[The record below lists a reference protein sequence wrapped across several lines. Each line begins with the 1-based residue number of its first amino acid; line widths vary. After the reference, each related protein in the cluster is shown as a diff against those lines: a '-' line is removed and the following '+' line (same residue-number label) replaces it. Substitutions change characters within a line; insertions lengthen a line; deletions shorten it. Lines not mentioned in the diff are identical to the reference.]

1 MSENYRPEEKS
12 RYSEIYRPNEY
23 NRSEERSCAVE
34 NFVSEEFRTRTES
47 AKPSNGNKG
56 KSDKLKKSL
65 LGSGIITAVGTV
77 AGAAVIV
84 AAVVLTAVLEITVKS
99 FTATS
104 GSLFI
109 KLEIENTANTVLT
122 AVLSSE
128 EEVYSRT
135 IEKGVGSSELYFYL
149 LEPDTEY
156 LLEVKG
162 DDGQVCYSGSYRT
175 RKYVQKLFTEEEK
188 VKGKV
193 LFLRFAESDLW
204 KDDLEVYFDGALKEN
219 ALNASMNI
227 IAAED
232 LTANAF
238 CEVKVVDPTDGEILF
253 LRNLDTGNYLDYRT
267 EHINALSAKFS
278 FDAELFPD
286 VPLKVYLDGEL
297 LESELTEES
306 DVLTLEGLRAE
317 TDYLLEV
324 KVSATEET
332 LLKVPFTTNDVVIE
346 EDGKEISQQRMEV
359 YYNVLNSSKTAFT
372 IELER
377 DGAVSDSSAAE
388 INADSQR
395 IRAVFDACEPNVD
408 YTVRVRRAGDE
419 VAIYSEEIRTAS
431 FFNFVTAVSAVTD
444 GERTVHVLE
453 RREDNEVNYAEI
465 LYYGESGSSSEY
477 VVCESENGYSLPVE
491 TYYDEGA
498 FVNRCDIF
506 TDFALAGEIYT
517 LTLHTVDSS
526 GVDTVLEKARIV
538 IDGGEP
544 SVYPEFDIK
553 LSFDGENGAI
563 FEITVL
569 DADKLPAGENI
580 FYSATQLESSET
592 VSTTL
597 ENFLA
602 VPSQSVPCNYVSSQT
617 EYSVRLFVV
626 IKDRAYGIATRTFFL
641 ETSVTR

>member
-1 MSENYRPEEKS
+1 MQESHRPEEYRK
-12 RYSEIYRPNEY
+12 YTEVYRPNEY
-23 NRSEERSCAVE
+23 NRSEERFFAVE
-34 NFVSEEFRTRTES
+34 NFVSEEFRTETEG
-47 AKPSNGNKG
+47 AEPLNGNRT
-56 KSDKLKKSL
+56 KSEKLKKSL

-84 AAVVLTAVLEITVKS
+84 AAVVLMAVIEITVKS

-109 KLEIENTANTVLT
+109 ELGIENTSNTVLT

-188 VKGKV
+188 VKGRV
-193 LFLRFAESDLW
+193 LFLRFAETDEW
-204 KDDLEVYFDGALKEN
+204 KDDLEIYFDKALKEN

-232 LTANAF
+232 LTANTF
-238 CEVKVVDPTDGEILF
+238 YEVRVVDPSDGEILF
-253 LRNLDTGNYLDYRT
+253 LRTLDTGNYLDYKT
-267 EHINALSAKFS
+267 EHVNAEQAKFS
-278 FDAELFPD
+278 FDPVLFPD
-286 VPLKVYLDGEL
+286 SPLKVYLDGEL
-297 LESELTEES
+297 LGNELTES
-306 DVLTLEGLRAE
+306 NAVLTLEGLSAE

-324 KVSATEET
+324 KDPTAEET
-332 LLKVPFTTNDVVIE
+332 LLKTVFTTNDVLIE
-346 EDGKEISQQRMEV
+346 EDGKEITQQSIAV
-359 YYNVLNSSKTAFT
+359 YYNVLRSSVSTFT
-372 IELER
+372 VELER
-377 DGAVSDSSAAE
+377 DGAVTDSSSAE
-388 INADSQR
+388 INADNDR
-395 IRAVFDACEPNVD
+395 IWAIFDGCTSNVS
-408 YTVRVRRAGDE
+408 YTVRVKRTGDDAA
-419 VAIYSEEIRTAS
+419 VYSAEIRTAS
-431 FFNFVTAVSAVTD
+431 FFNFGTAVSSVTD
-444 GERTVHVLE
+444 GGSTTYVLE
-453 RREDNEVNYAEI
+453 RREDNDVNYAEI
-465 LYYGESGSSSEY
+465 LYYGGSGSSSEY

-491 TYYDEGA
+491 TYYDEGT

>member
-1 MSENYRPEEKS
+1 MRENYRSEEYR
-12 RYSEIYRPNEY
+12 RYSETYRSQEY
-23 NRSEERSCAVE
+23 NRSEEKSYVAE
-34 NFVSEEFRTRTES
+34 KYLSEEYGVSTEVS
-47 AKPSNGNKG
+47 GTSDRRK
-56 KSDKLKKSL
+56 KSGERVKRSL
-65 LGSGIITAVGTV
+65 LGSGLVTAVGTV
-77 AGAAVIV
+77 AGAVVIV
-84 AAVVLTAVLEITVKS
+84 AAVVLMAVIEITVKS

-109 KLEIENTANTVLT
+109 ELGIENTSNTVLT

-128 EEVYSRT
+128 EEVYFRK
-135 IEKGVGSSELYFYL
+135 IEAGAGSSELYFPL
-149 LEPDTEY
+149 LDPDTEY
-156 LLEVKG
+156 RLEVK
-162 DDGQVCYSGSYRT
+162 DKDGQIRYSGSYRT
-175 RKYVQKLFTEEEK
+175 EKYLQRLFTEEEK

-193 LFLRFAESDLW
+193 LFLRFAETDEW
-204 KDDLEVYFDGALKEN
+204 KDDLEIYFDKALKEN
-219 ALNASMNI
+219 ALNASMRI

-232 LTANAF
+232 LSANTF
-238 CEVKVVDPTDGEILF
+238 YEVRVVDPSDGEILF
-253 LRNLDTGNYLDYRT
+253 LRTLDTGNYLDYKT
-267 EHINALSAKFS
+267 EHVNAEQAKFS
-278 FDAELFPD
+278 FDPVLFPD
-286 VPLKVYLDGEL
+286 SPLKVYLDGEL
-297 LESELTEES
+297 LGNELTES
-306 DVLTLEGLRAE
+306 NAVLTLEGLSAE

-324 KVSATEET
+324 KDPTAEET
-332 LLKVPFTTNDVVIE
+332 LLKTVFTTNDVLIE
-346 EDGKEISQQRMEV
+346 EDGKEITQQSIAV
-359 YYNVLNSSKTAFT
+359 YYNVLRSSVSTFT
-372 IELER
+372 VELER
-377 DGAVSDSSAAE
+377 DGAVTDSSSAE
-388 INADSQR
+388 INADNDR
-395 IRAVFDACEPNVD
+395 IGAIFDGCTSNVS
-408 YTVRVRRAGDE
+408 YTVRVKRTGDDAA
-419 VAIYSEEIRTAS
+419 VYSAEIRTAS
-431 FFNFVTAVSAVTD
+431 FFDFVTAVSSVTD
-444 GERTVHVLE
+444 GGSTTYVLE
-453 RREDNEVNYAEI
+453 RREGNEVNYAEI
-465 LYYGESGSSSEY
+465 LYLEGSGASSEY

-491 TYYDEGA
+491 TYYAGGT

-580 FYSATQLESSET
+580 FYSATQLESSEA

-626 IKDRAYGIATRTFFL
+626 INDRAYGIATRTFFL

>member
-1 MSENYRPEEKS
+1 MSENYRPEENR

-84 AAVVLTAVLEITVKS
+84 AAVVLMAVLEITVKS

-109 KLEIENTANTVLT
+109 KLGIENTANTVLT

-128 EEVYSRT
+128 EEVYFRK
-135 IEKGVGSSELYFYL
+135 IEAGKGSSELYFPL
-149 LEPDTEY
+149 LDPDTEY
-156 LLEVKG
+156 RLEVK
-162 DDGQVCYSGSYRT
+162 DKDGQIRYSGSYRT
-175 RKYVQKLFTEEEK
+175 EKYLQRLFTEEEK

-193 LFLRFAESDLW
+193 LFLRFAETDEW
-204 KDDLEVYFDGALKEN
+204 KDDLEIYFDKALKEN
-219 ALNASMNI
+219 ALNASMRI

-232 LTANAF
+232 LSANTF
-238 CEVKVVDPTDGEILF
+238 YEVRVVDPSDGEILF
-253 LRNLDTGNYLDYRT
+253 LRTLDTGNYLDYKT
-267 EHINALSAKFS
+267 EHVNAEQAKFS
-278 FDAELFPD
+278 FDPVLFPD
-286 VPLKVYLDGEL
+286 SPLKVYLDGEL

-306 DVLTLEGLRAE
+306 AVLTLEGLSAE

-324 KVSATEET
+324 KDPTAEET
-332 LLKVPFTTNDVVIE
+332 LLKVPFTTNDVLIE
-346 EDGKEISQQRMEV
+346 EDGKEITQQSIAV
-359 YYNVLNSSKTAFT
+359 YYNVLRSSVSTFT
-372 IELER
+372 VELER
-377 DGAVSDSSAAE
+377 DGAVTESSSAE
-388 INADSQR
+388 INADNDR
-395 IRAVFDACEPNVD
+395 IWAIFDGCTSNVS
-408 YTVRVRRAGDE
+408 YTVRVKRTGDDAA
-419 VAIYSEEIRTAS
+419 VYSAEIRTAS

-444 GERTVHVLE
+444 GGSTTYVLE

-491 TYYDEGA
+491 TYYDEGT

>member
-23 NRSEERSCAVE
+23 NRSEERFFAVE
-34 NFVSEEFRTRTES
+34 NFVSEEFRTEMEG
-47 AKPSNGNKG
+47 AEPLNGNRT
-56 KSDKLKKSL
+56 KSEKLKKSL

-84 AAVVLTAVLEITVKS
+84 AAVVLMAVIEITVKS

-109 KLEIENTANTVLT
+109 ELGIENTSNTVLT

-128 EEVYSRT
+128 EEVYFRK
-135 IEKGVGSSELYFYL
+135 IEAGKGSSELYFPL
-149 LEPDTEY
+149 LDPDTEY
-156 LLEVKG
+156 RLEVK
-162 DDGQVCYSGSYRT
+162 DKDGQIRYSGSYRT
-175 RKYVQKLFTEEEK
+175 EKYLQRLFTEEEK

-193 LFLRFAESDLW
+193 LFLRFAETDEW
-204 KDDLEVYFDGALKEN
+204 KDDLEIYFDKALKEN
-219 ALNASMNI
+219 ALNASMRI
-227 IAAED
+227 IEAED
-232 LTANAF
+232 LSANTF
-238 CEVKVVDPTDGEILF
+238 YEVRVVDPSDGEILF
-253 LRNLDTGNYLDYRT
+253 LRTLDTGNYLDYKT
-267 EHINALSAKFS
+267 EHVNAEQAKFS
-278 FDAELFPD
+278 FDPVLFPD
-286 VPLKVYLDGEL
+286 SPLKVYLDGEL
-297 LESELTEES
+297 LGNELTES
-306 DVLTLEGLRAE
+306 NAVLTLESLSAE

-324 KVSATEET
+324 KDPTAEET
-332 LLKVPFTTNDVVIE
+332 LLKTVFTTNDVLIE
-346 EDGKEISQQRMEV
+346 EDGMEIAQQTIAV
-359 YYNVLNSSKTAFT
+359 YYKVLRSSVSTFT
-372 IELER
+372 VELER
-377 DGAVSDSSAAE
+377 DGAVTDSSSAE
-388 INADSQR
+388 INADNDR
-395 IRAVFDACEPNVD
+395 IGAVFDGCASNVS
-408 YTVRVRRAGDE
+408 YTVRVKRTGDDAA
-419 VAIYSEEIRTAS
+419 VYSAEIRTAS
-431 FFNFVTAVSAVTD
+431 FFDFITAVSSVTD
-444 GERTVHVLE
+444 GGSTTYVLE

-465 LYYGESGSSSEY
+465 LYLDGSGSSSEY

-491 TYYDEGA
+491 TYYDEGT

-617 EYSVRLFVV
+617 KYSVRLFVV

>member
-84 AAVVLTAVLEITVKS
+84 AAVVLMAVIEITVKS

-109 KLEIENTANTVLT
+109 ELGIENTANTVLT

-232 LTANAF
+232 LSANTF
-238 CEVKVVDPTDGEILF
+238 YEVRVVDPIDGEILF
-253 LRNLDTGNYLDYRT
+253 LRNLDTGNYLDYKT
-267 EHINALSAKFS
+267 EHVNAEQAKFS
-278 FDAELFPD
+278 FDPVLFPD
-286 VPLKVYLDGEL
+286 SPLKVYLDGEL
-297 LESELTEES
+297 LGNELTES
-306 DVLTLEGLRAE
+306 NAVLTLEGLSAE

-324 KVSATEET
+324 KDPTAEET
-332 LLKVPFTTNDVVIE
+332 LLKTVFTTNDVLIE
-346 EDGKEISQQRMEV
+346 EDGKEITQQSIAV
-359 YYNVLNSSKTAFT
+359 YYNVLRSSVSTFT
-372 IELER
+372 VELER
-377 DGAVSDSSAAE
+377 DGAVTDSSSAE
-388 INADSQR
+388 INADNDR
-395 IRAVFDACEPNVD
+395 IWAIFDGCTSNVS
-408 YTVRVRRAGDE
+408 YTVRVKRTGDE
-419 VAIYSEEIRTAS
+419 VAIYSAEIRTAS
-431 FFNFVTAVSAVTD
+431 FFNFGTAVSSVTD
-444 GERTVHVLE
+444 GGSTTYVLE

-465 LYYGESGSSSEY
+465 LYYGGSGSSSEY

-491 TYYDEGA
+491 TYYDEGT